1 MVKNMDE
8 LLLLPGTTFGDGEK
22 NFTAVKQSSHMS
34 VIGLSP
40 CSGCRQFFFFFHNNI
55 VVQIIDCI

>member
-8 LLLLPGTTFGDGEK
+8 LLLLPGMTFGDGGKKFHCCEAK
-22 NFTAVKQSSHMS
+22 FSHVCDRFVSLQWMQAVF
-34 VIGLSP
+34 V
-40 CSGCRQFFFFFHNNI
+40 FFHNNI